1 MKTLDCPFC
10 GNSNTV
16 TRKIVKQE
24 FDYKGQQLVL
34 DDYVVHECSKCY
46 ESFEIPD
53 DNTTNQEKLIV
64 FQRKVDGLLRPDEIR
79 KIRES
84 LGFTQK
90 GFAALLGVGEKTFT
104 RYERGTVVQGRSMDN
119 LLRLIRKDPSG
130 SIETLTQADEQRA
143 LRNRA

>member
-53 DNTTNQEKLIV
+53 DNTTNQEKLV
-64 FQRKVDGLLRPDEIR
+64 AFQRKVDG
-79 KIRES
+79 
-84 LGFTQK
+84 
-90 GFAALLGVGEKTFT
+90 
-104 RYERGTVVQGRSMDN
+104 

-130 SIETLTQADEQRA
+130 SIETLTQADEERA